1 MKKGK
6 RDKRRS
12 SFVFGFGLLGVFAA
26 FYFGSAMLN
35 TAELKGLAAVTI
47 WEIPLTI
54 WMGLVTILSGLII
67 TRIYLVKGD
76 KS

>member
-1 MKKGK
+1 MKSKE

-35 TAELKGLAAVTI
+35 TAELKRLAAVTI
-47 WEIPLTI
+47 WGIPLTI

-67 TRIYLVKGD
+67 TRVYLVGGEKD
-76 KS
+76 